1 MEAKED
7 RIARKLYGV
16 AVHEAGHIVALLS
29 FHVMPYRVVLESENR
44 GRTYYNR
51 RPSWTQ
57 DDEDYVSLAGTVAE
71 HMANGTF
78 AGTLE
83 VVKMGLTPRGASS
96 DFDKLSMTDN
106 DLIADT
112 MLYIHDFFCNERWGI
127 VLEYAS
133 ELLEKRILLQ
143 SDIERIADKLC
154 GGERDIGRIARI
166 RQRRHY
172 LTAEEL
178 LDTEPI

>member
-1 MEAKED
+1 METKEN
-7 RIARKLYGV
+7 RIARKLFGV

-29 FHVMPYRVVLESENR
+29 YHITPYRAVLESENR
-44 GRTYYNR
+44 GRTYFHN
-51 RPSWTQ
+51 PAWWTQ
-57 DDEDYVSLAGTVAE
+57 DDADHIALAGTVAE

-83 VVKMGLTPRGASS
+83 VVKIGLTPRGASS
-96 DFDKLSMTDN
+96 DFNKLSMTDT

-112 MLYIHDFFCNERWGI
+112 MLYIHDYFSNERWGI

-133 ELLEKRILLQ
+133 ELLEKRILHKK
-143 SDIERIADKLC
+143 DIERIADKLC
-154 GGERDIGRIARI
+154 GVERDIGRIARTR
-166 RQRRHY
+166 RQRY
-172 LTAEEL
+172 YWTEEEL

>member
-7 RIARKLYGV
+7 RIARKRYGV

-57 DDEDYVSLAGTVAE
+57 DNEDYVALAGTVAE
-71 HMANGTF
+71 HMANGTL

-83 VVKMGLTPRGASS
+83 VVKIGLTPRGASS
-96 DFDKLSMTDN
+96 DFDKLSMTDT

-112 MLYIHDFFCNERWGI
+112 MVFIHDYFCNERWGI

-133 ELLEKRILLQ
+133 ELLDKRILHKK
-143 SDIERIADKLC
+143 DIERIADKLC
-154 GGERDIGRIARI
+154 GVERDIGRIARI
-166 RQRRHY
+166 KNQRHY
-172 LTAEEL
+172 LTAEEV
-178 LDTEPI
+178 LDTELI